1 MGCGEGAVSVP
12 CDAIAVL
19 AQLVFTIRNEE
30 LSRILNRVVD
40 AGIRGGLMEL
50 KDTPLRLREDP
61 IPDSER
67 SS

>member
-1 MGCGEGAVSVP
+1 MGSGEGAVSVP
-12 CDAIAVL
+12 CDASVAVTEII
-19 AQLVFTIRNEE
+19 FTIRNEE
-30 LSRILNRVVD
+30 LSRVLNRVVD

-67 SS
+67 PS